1 MESAAK
7 DAETLTQENAN
18 LKKINE
24 ELTKV
29 VREVKQ
35 EKDSMQR
42 NLEQQ
47 QQELGYKLKL
57 IEEGCGRELVLRLKS
72 LRDEVLTASQN
83 LQSTNSS
90 TVSYAEDSVDN
101 MAKQISQKVRQL
113 ARQREALQNAVNL
126 LQQEKQELFNSL

>member
-57 IEEGCGRELVLRLKS
+57 I
-72 LRDEVLTASQN
+72 
-83 LQSTNSS
+83 
-90 TVSYAEDSVDN
+90 
-101 MAKQISQKVRQL
+101 
-113 ARQREALQNAVNL
+113 
-126 LQQEKQELFNSL
+126 

>member
-72 LRDEVLTASQN
+72 LRDEVLTAS
-83 LQSTNSS
+83 
-90 TVSYAEDSVDN
+90 
-101 MAKQISQKVRQL
+101 
-113 ARQREALQNAVNL
+113 
-126 LQQEKQELFNSL
+126 